1 MLENIEGKTQIRVL
15 SSCLVVHELLS
26 FCSPFGVVGV
36 VVVGGVVVVV
46 GGVVGDVV
54 VGVVVEKM

>member
-46 GGVVGDVV
+46 GVVGDVV

>member
-36 VVVGGVVVVV
+36 VVVGVVV
-46 GGVVGDVV
+46 GVVGDVV